1 MSDADD
7 FFFPN
12 KTLEVVNGK
21 TTAWLPISSRWTST
35 VACSTQV
42 YAQRAGLGGNLI
54 AFDPLFAESIV
65 PTAIPCL
72 PTEVTSSLRQSDRD
86 TATTTLLGPTFV
98 CPGAYSAVQTLL
110 ISSSTQHVFCCP
122 SEYGLNVPVTGKDS
136 FPSQCTSLLT
146 NGETLAYQS
155 TTPSGPWG
163 SQTTTVQLTTGPSV
177 VSGMHVNGFNVVT
190 AAPVAESS
198 TGIAST
204 TSSSVVNPGETSSS
218 SAATIVAV
226 EDNSLSGGAKAGV
239 GIGVVLGILAFA
251 TGAWL
256 VWRRTRRKSD
266 EEHLVEREVENPK
279 GPQEMDVPQQR
290 YEMSAFR
297 SSMVKKGREVYEMS
311 GN

>member
-12 KTLEVVNGK
+12 KTLEVVDGE
-21 TTAWLPISSRWTST
+21 TTAWLPISSRWTSIA
-35 VACSTQV
+35 ACSTQV

-54 AFDPLFAESIV
+54 AFDPLFGESIV

-110 ISSSTQHVFCCP
+110 VSESTQHVFCCP
-122 SEYGLNVPVTGKDS
+122 SEYELNVPVTGKDS

-146 NGETLAYQS
+146 RGETLAYQS

-163 SQTTTVQLTTGPSV
+163 SQTTTVQLTTGPTV
-177 VSGMHVNGFNVVT
+177 VFGMHVNGFNVIT
-190 AAPVAESS
+190 AAPIVESS
-198 TGIAST
+198 IGTAST
-204 TSSSVVNPGETSSS
+204 TPSGPVTSSAS
-218 SAATIVAV
+218 SAAATIVAV
-226 EDNSLSGGAKAGV
+226 EDSSLSGGAKAGIA
-239 GIGVVLGILAFA
+239 IGVVLGILAIA
-251 TGAWL
+251 AGAWL
-256 VWRRTRRKSD
+256 IWRRTRRKSTED
-266 EEHLVEREVENPK
+266 HFVEHVAESPK

-290 YEMSAFR
+290 HEMPAFG
-297 SSMVKKGREVYEMS
+297 SPVAKKGREVYEMS

>member
-12 KTLEVVNGK
+12 KTLEVVDGK
-21 TTAWLPISSRWTST
+21 TTAWLPISSRWTSIA
-35 VACSTQV
+35 ACSTQL
-42 YAQRAGLGGNLI
+42 YAQRAGLGGKLI
-54 AFDPLFAESIV
+54 AFDPLFGESIV

-110 ISSSTQHVFCCP
+110 ISSSTQQVFCCP

-146 NGETLAYQS
+146 KGETLAYQS

-163 SQTTTVQLTTGPSV
+163 SQTTTVQLTAGPTV
-177 VSGMHVNGFNVVT
+177 VFGMHVNGFNVIT

-198 TGIAST
+198 TGTAST
-204 TSSSVVNPGETSSS
+204 TSSVAISSNS
-218 SAATIVAV
+218 SAAATIVAV
-226 EDNSLSGGAKAGV
+226 EDSSLSGGAKAGI
-239 GIGVVLGILAFA
+239 GIGVVLGILAVA
-251 TGAWL
+251 LGAWML
-256 VWRRTRRKSD
+256 WRRRRKSV
-266 EEHLVEREVENPK
+266 EGYLVERVVENPE
-279 GPQEMDVPQQR
+279 GRQEMDVPHQR
-290 YEMSAFR
+290 HEMPAFR
-297 SSMVKKGREVYEMS
+297 SNTVKKGREVYEMA